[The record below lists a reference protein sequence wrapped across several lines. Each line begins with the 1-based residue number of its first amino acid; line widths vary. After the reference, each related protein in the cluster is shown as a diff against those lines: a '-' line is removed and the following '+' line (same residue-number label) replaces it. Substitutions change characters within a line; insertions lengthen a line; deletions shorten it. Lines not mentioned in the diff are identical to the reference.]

1 MATILT
7 IKVSTRTG
15 LEDMRSLVI
24 IASNKQANTIGSLA
38 IPLGADLH
46 LVTEIS
52 NHPGNEITDDD
63 NAICASNLEIGRGV
77 SWAYLLLRHS
87 VLIHLE
93 IVLASAVRPAM
104 ETPT

>member
-7 IKVSTRTG
+7 IKVSTGTG

-52 NHPGNEITDDD
+52 NHPDDEITNDDK
-63 NAICASNLEIGRGV
+63 ATL
-77 SWAYLLLRHS
+77 
-87 VLIHLE
+87 
-93 IVLASAVRPAM
+93 
-104 ETPT
+104 TPTLRWVEECHGHICC